1 MKRIAVSLLLG
12 VCFLWA
18 IASVASADA
27 QELPNLPAIT
37 PEDLALKD
45 NPAATGSA
53 AMILYYAIDTDNRNW
68 TETQSIR
75 IKVFQD
81 EGRKYANVEIPYYD
95 KDNHVEDIR
104 ARTVG

>member
-1 MKRIAVSLLLG
+1 MKRIEFSLLLG

-18 IASVASADA
+18 MAAAPRARA

-45 NPAATGSA
+45 NPAATGSP

-68 TETQSIR
+68 TETESIR

-95 KDNHVEDIR
+95 K
-104 ARTVG
+104 